1 MGTIGT
7 SIIIMGEIGTTII
20 IMAIAFAALVLCFAG
35 LGVKLL
41 VKRNG
46 EFKRHC
52 SSIDP
57 YTGKGGGCE
66 CAKRVVCSN
75 RKKHPYQPL
84 EVNEEIMRELKVDN

>member
-1 MGTIGT
+1 MKTILIVFFFTLGVV
-7 SIIIMGEIGTTII
+7 
-20 IMAIAFAALVLCFAG
+20 ALCFAG
-35 LGVKLL
+35 LGIKMVL
-41 VKRNG
+41 KRNG

-66 CAKRVVCSN
+66 CAKRALCDN

-84 EVNEEIMRELKVDN
+84 EVNQELLKEMGKK